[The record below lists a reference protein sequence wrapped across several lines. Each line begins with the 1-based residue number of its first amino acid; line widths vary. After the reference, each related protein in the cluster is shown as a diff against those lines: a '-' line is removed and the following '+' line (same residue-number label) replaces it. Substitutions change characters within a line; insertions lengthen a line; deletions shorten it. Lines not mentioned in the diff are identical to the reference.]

1 MDTTSW
7 GLGLWCYVDLGKLD
21 VPGQEFFDS
30 IDRVVGNPGEHVA
43 EVGFWIDPVQF
54 RSSNQAI
61 HRGGTFASG
70 VGSGKQKVLPAQGDT
85 TQSTFGRVVVDFQVA
100 IGAIPEQM
108 ESSGQARNGWRRQV
122 PISWTPSTTS
132 LSTRHAANPAPVA
145 LVHGEPLVVR
155 RADVRE
161 SDARFRIT
169 RRFAPAP
176 ALRLAIDAPGR
187 DHGTCVG

>member
-1 MDTTSW
+1 M
-7 GLGLWCYVDLGKLD
+7 DLGKLD

-145 LVHGEPLVVR
+145 LVHAALVDYARELGRRYRGYARPASALLWLARRPRLRR
-155 RADVRE
+155 RAMRLL
-161 SDARFRIT
+161 T
-169 RRFAPAP
+169 P
-176 ALRLAIDAPGR
+176 ALFSRLLEL
-187 DHGTCVG
+187 VG

>member
-1 MDTTSW
+1 MFQ
-7 GLGLWCYVDLGKLD
+7 GKSS
-21 VPGQEFFDS
+21 S
-30 IDRVVGNPGEHVA
+30 IRLIGWLA
-43 EVGFWIDPVQF
+43 ILASTLQEVGFWIDPVQF

-122 PISWTPSTTS
+122 PISWTPS
-132 LSTRHAANPAPVA
+132 
-145 LVHGEPLVVR
+145 
-155 RADVRE
+155 
-161 SDARFRIT
+161 
-169 RRFAPAP
+169 
-176 ALRLAIDAPGR
+176 
-187 DHGTCVG
+187 